1 MTFFFFAH
9 LIVGAGAGSGQ
20 QKKTGSGKKKPG
32 SGTYHLVIYIEIQ
45 YREDRRLLKKTKK
58 FYIFRYRSHR
68 VGLVA
73 LLFAKRI
80 ITREGKIRLR
90 PMKAEPPPSTQRQP
104 DNVPLNKK
112 ENRLLQDKCCR
123 THLQVNIVKTWT
135 KNKKKKIRYENRPFN
150 FSLVL
155 NCSF

>member
-1 MTFFFFAH
+1 MFIYPFFAYISQYSCMIDWKHQWRITFFFFAH

-20 QKKTGSGKKKPG
+20 QKKTGSGKKKTG

-90 PMKAEPPPSTQRQP
+90 PMKAEPPPPHSASQTMF
-104 DNVPLNKK
+104 
-112 ENRLLQDKCCR
+112 
-123 THLQVNIVKTWT
+123 H
-135 KNKKKKIRYENRPFN
+135 
-150 FSLVL
+150 
-155 NCSF
+155 